1 MAADPEP
8 RTKPDAPGHAALEA
22 RTPAERRNR
31 AIGIALM
38 VATVMLFTV
47 LDAAAKW
54 SILSGL
60 PALQVIWLRYVGAMA
75 LSSAALA
82 RDGLRAT
89 VVSQRPWLQF
99 ARSVLL
105 FGSTLFN
112 FLALQYLL
120 LAETTSIAF
129 SMPLIVAL
137 IAGPLL
143 GEWVGPRRLIA
154 IFVGFVGILV
164 VTRPGLDGVKPG
176 VALSLTGICCYS
188 LYIIATRALSGVDA
202 PRTTMF
208 YSNMFGALALAPVMP
223 FVWSTPTQA
232 TQWLML
238 GLVGFA
244 GAFGHWLLILA
255 HQRAPAPILAPFSYT
270 QIVFMTAAG
279 YLVFGEIPGLT
290 TVLGG
295 SIVVLSGL
303 YLLYR
308 EQVRRG

>member
-1 MAADPEP
+1 MAAVTSEIMKSGPS
-8 RTKPDAPGHAALEA
+8 RSAALEA
-22 RTPAERRNR
+22 HTPTERRNR
-31 AIGIALM
+31 RIGVALM
-38 VATVMLFTV
+38 ICTVFMFTV
-47 LDAAAKW
+47 LDASAKW

-75 LSSAALA
+75 LSTAALA
-82 RDGLRAT
+82 RDGVCAT
-89 VVSQRPWLQF
+89 VVSNRPWLQV

-112 FLALQYLL
+112 FLALQYLQ

-143 GEWVGPRRLIA
+143 GEWVGPRRLVA
-154 IFVGFVGILV
+154 IFVGFVGVLV
-164 VTRPGLDGVKPG
+164 VTQPGLDGVKPG
-176 VALSLTGICCYS
+176 VALSLAGTCCYAS
-188 LYIIATRALSGVDA
+188 YIIATRALAGVDP

-208 YSNMFGALALAPVMP
+208 YSNMFGSLALAPAMP
-223 FVWSTPTQA
+223 LLWSTPTQA
-232 TQWLML
+232 LQWAVLA
-238 GLVGFA
+238 LVGFA

-255 HQRAPAPILAPFSYT
+255 HQRAPAAILAPFSYT

-279 YLVFGEIPGLT
+279 FLVFGERPGAT
-290 TVLGG
+290 TALGG
-295 SIVVLSGL
+295 AIVVLSGL

-308 EQVRRG
+308 EQARRG